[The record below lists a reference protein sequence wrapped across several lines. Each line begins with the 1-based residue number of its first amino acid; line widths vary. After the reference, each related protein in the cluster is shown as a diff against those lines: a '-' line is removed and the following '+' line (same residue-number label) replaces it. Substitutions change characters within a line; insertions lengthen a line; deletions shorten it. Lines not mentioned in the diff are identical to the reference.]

1 MIIRF
6 LYHGSAATRN
16 DAAGGFNLDV
26 MEWTGQVYADC
37 PTAAAEVYI
46 EAPPERVWGMVSD
59 IFLMTELSSELQ
71 EVAWLDGAPEHQAG
85 EGPAVGRRFTGR
97 SAHPAM
103 GEWDTVSTVIQCDPP
118 RCFAWAVG
126 DPAHPGATWRFT
138 LKPEGQGTRLEQ
150 WYQMGPARSGL
161 SIAIDAMPDKEA
173 KIVFVRLR
181 EHETAMQ
188 HNLKTIK
195 DRAERVG

>member
-1 MIIRF
+1 

-26 MEWTGQVYADC
+26 MEWTGQLYADC

-46 EAPPERVWGMVSD
+46 EAPPERVWAMVSD
-59 IFLMTELSSELQ
+59 IFLMTELSSELRQ
-71 EVAWLDGAPEHQAG
+71 VAWLDGGA
-85 EGPAVGRRFTGR
+85 EGPAAGRQFTGR

-103 GEWDTVSTVIQCDPP
+103 GEWETVSTVTECDKP
-118 RCFAWAVG
+118 RRFAWAVG
-126 DPAHPGATWRFT
+126 DPDHPGATWRFT
-138 LKPEGQGTRLEQ
+138 LKPEGEGTRLEQ

-161 SIAIDAMPDKEA
+161 NIAIDAMPDKEA

-181 EHETAMQ
+181 EHEAAMR

-195 DRAERVG
+195 DSAERVG